1 MSKLAPGAKYSL
13 TSLMV
18 FSVVLSEKAIVV
30 LANWGRSYLLLH
42 LSPKLPGWIRCVS
55 LVPLPGLSA
64 SVEGRGTSFS
74 LCPKA
79 LLPPS
84 NSI

>member
-30 LANWGRSYLLLH
+30 IANLGRSYLLLH
-42 LSPKLPGWIRCVS
+42 LSPKLPGWIQCVS
-55 LVPLPGLSA
+55 LAPFPGLSA
-64 SVEGRGTSFS
+64 SVEGGGNAFS

-79 LLPPS
+79 FLPPP